1 MTESAKAIWR
11 MACPKCRA
19 SDQIDVAATVWI
31 RLCCDGSDVT
41 QAANGDH
48 EWEQGSLAVC
58 QACGYSATVWDFD
71 IENQPDPSEN
81 DARAERARNALEK
94 YVAAKGEVFENN
106 SSEIADLIAD
116 LLHLTIR
123 IDQGHD
129 PVESTLR
136 LARLHFEAEHADE
149 IEEAAP

>member
-1 MTESAKAIWR
+1 MTESGKEIWR

-31 RLCCDGSDVT
+31 RLCRDGTDVT

-71 IENQPDPSEN
+71 IENPAGPLGKRRPR
-81 DARAERARNALEK
+81 RAPLVQLSCNTSPPRVKSSRTA
-94 YVAAKGEVFENN
+94 AAK
-106 SSEIADLIAD
+106 SP
-116 LLHLTIR
+116 T
-123 IDQGHD
+123 
-129 PVESTLR
+129 
-136 LARLHFEAEHADE
+136 
-149 IEEAAP
+149 